1 MDGVSPSLRLTRR
14 FLVVRLWHGGA
25 GWSGLGGIVA
35 RRGWSKVDGRILLVI
50 RSELV
55 ARRVEMTTEPSK
67 TYPELKVMAEQFLKD
82 HRLGVLATGRKSG
95 MPQQSIVGYQFDGA
109 DVVIST
115 GDNAAKVKNI
125 RRRPLVSIAVTDGPT
140 CVVVSGEARLLQG
153 AEAESYLGEAPG
165 SGRQTGTPTLI
176 VFAAASYRWA
186 RLEG

>member
-1 MDGVSPSLRLTRR
+1 MT
-14 FLVVRLWHGGA
+14 
-25 GWSGLGGIVA
+25 
-35 RRGWSKVDGRILLVI
+35 
-50 RSELV
+50 SEP
-55 ARRVEMTTEPSK
+55 RK

-82 HRLGVLATGRKSG
+82 HRLGVLATARKSG

-115 GDNAAKVKNI
+115 GDNTAKVKNI
-125 RRRPLVSIAVTDGPT
+125 RRRPLVSMAVTDGPT

-153 AEAESYLGEAPG
+153 AEAKAYLGGEEPG

>member
-1 MDGVSPSLRLTRR
+1 
-14 FLVVRLWHGGA
+14 
-25 GWSGLGGIVA
+25 
-35 RRGWSKVDGRILLVI
+35 VDGRILLVI